1 MDSAVPVSPRDLS
14 EMITTRDSASLVLD
28 CRPFL
33 HFNEGHIMTA
43 QNIHCPPILKRRSGG
58 FISLENIVPDESRRL
73 QLTSGQYE
81 SVILYDQDTNVLA
94 DAAKDSNLYLVFKS
108 LNQQIENVAVFYLSG
123 GYTSFKHIFPRL
135 CISERIL
142 LDSYLDKP
150 SGTNYLV
157 HPVEILSHVFLGD
170 HCHAS
175 NMELLKKLGMTAV
188 INVSRS
194 CNNYFPDEF
203 RYLTIPVEDSQYAD
217 LSSWF
222 QKAITFIDQEKHLG
236 GRVLVHCHAG
246 VSRSATV
253 CLAYLMQCDGLAL
266 DSAFEYVQS
275 RRSVISPNLNFMRQL
290 QDFEKELSETTP
302 LKSSYLKSP
311 CRPETQFTNFCFPE
325 FRTSSLPCNHNSP
338 LASPT

>member
-123 GYTSFKHIFPRL
+123 KH
-135 CISERIL
+135 
-142 LDSYLDKP
+142 D
-150 SGTNYLV
+150 
-157 HPVEILSHVFLGD
+157 
-170 HCHAS
+170 
-175 NMELLKKLGMTAV
+175 
-188 INVSRS
+188 
-194 CNNYFPDEF
+194 
-203 RYLTIPVEDSQYAD
+203 
-217 LSSWF
+217 
-222 QKAITFIDQEKHLG
+222 
-236 GRVLVHCHAG
+236 
-246 VSRSATV
+246 
-253 CLAYLMQCDGLAL
+253 
-266 DSAFEYVQS
+266 
-275 RRSVISPNLNFMRQL
+275 
-290 QDFEKELSETTP
+290 
-302 LKSSYLKSP
+302 
-311 CRPETQFTNFCFPE
+311 
-325 FRTSSLPCNHNSP
+325 
-338 LASPT
+338 